1 MDMNPGTDRSL
12 VARYEAVFC
21 LSMAALAYLWRDNP
35 AMVYPEVLYR
45 FLALMILNL
54 AAGVCLRL
62 SRGGDLGA
70 AAFILG
76 NCAVVTSLLKYSG
89 GPESN
94 LWVLYLLP
102 VFTSGLLLGG
112 TETALITAGAA
123 GFNLA
128 FLASSPDYWDAAG
141 YFGAALKTGILI
153 LAGVLTW
160 RQAQRER
167 AARAGLE
174 ERRAEAARLAEGFE
188 LQKARLEETRGLA
201 EVGLLGSGM
210 AHDLGNTFCVI
221 LGFIDVLDADPA
233 LSSDSRRDL
242 GRIMKAALLGKGIV
256 AQFAGMAKARQM
268 PEAPCDLNEIIE
280 SILAL
285 EGPAL
290 AAKGIAVERSLA
302 ERLPIVLG
310 KRTQLQR
317 VFLNLITN
325 ALGILK
331 RGDRLTLRTQPEAA
345 WRAPGVRVTVEDT
358 GPGIPDAVLLKLFKP
373 FATGREEQGGTGLG
387 LYVAAHI
394 AAQHGGLLVGENR
407 EDGGARFILHL
418 PVPER
423 ALELAA

>member
-1 MDMNPGTDRSL
+1 M
-12 VARYEAVFC
+12 
-21 LSMAALAYLWRDNP
+21 
-35 AMVYPEVLYR
+35 
-45 FLALMILNL
+45 
-54 AAGVCLRL
+54 
-62 SRGGDLGA
+62 
-70 AAFILG
+70 
-76 NCAVVTSLLKYSG
+76 
-89 GPESN
+89 
-94 LWVLYLLP
+94 
-102 VFTSGLLLGG
+102 
-112 TETALITAGAA
+112 
-123 GFNLA
+123 
-128 FLASSPDYWDAAG
+128 
-141 YFGAALKTGILI
+141 
-153 LAGVLTW
+153 
-160 RQAQRER
+160 
-167 AARAGLE
+167 
-174 ERRAEAARLAEGFE
+174 
-188 LQKARLEETRGLA
+188 QKARLEETRGLA

-233 LSSDSRRDL
+233 LSSDSRLDL

-310 KRTQLQR
+310 NFHRIEQ
-317 VFLNLITN
+317 VFVNLITN

-345 WRAPGVRVTVEDT
+345 GRAPGVRVTVEDT